1 MVDTVGII
9 QCRLDSSRLPGKAL
23 MDLHGA
29 SVLEWVVRR
38 SRLAQSLDKLV
49 LATTYRPG
57 DDPVAEAGARLGLP
71 VVRGDCDN
79 LMLRFAQTLKAHP
92 AKVAVR
98 ITADNPF
105 TCPEAVDAVV
115 RAVHGQG
122 AEYGYA
128 AGIPYGAGA
137 DAFDAGLL
145 TRLAE
150 QELTGRQREHL
161 NLHVLENHLFYHI
174 ASVPLLGAE
183 RRTDVRVT
191 LDTPEDM
198 RRLTALFDGLEDPLH
213 CGVGELISAWDG
225 LPDSVRTA

>member
-1 MVDTVGII
+1 MARPCWNGWCAGVG
-9 QCRLDSSRLPGKAL
+9 
-23 MDLHGA
+23 
-29 SVLEWVVRR
+29 
-38 SRLAQSLDKLV
+38 LAESLDELV
-49 LATTYRPG
+49 LATTDRPG

-71 VVRGDCDN
+71 VVRGDCGN
-79 LMLRFAQTLKAHP
+79 LVRRFAQALEAHP
-92 AKVAVR
+92 ARVAVR

-145 TRLAE
+145 RRLAGF
-150 QELTGRQREHL
+150 ELTARQQEHL
-161 NLHVLENHLFYHI
+161 NVHILENHLFYHI

-191 LDTPEDM
+191 LDTPGDL
-198 RRLTALFDGLEDPLH
+198 RRLSALFTGLEDPLH
-213 CGVGELISAWDG
+213 CGVRELIAVWDG
-225 LPDSVRTA
+225 LPESVRAA